1 MVFKSWK
8 SDFLHKKIE
17 FPNWRKIL
25 EQIQKIADIVL
36 GF

>member
-8 SDFLHKKIE
+8 SDFLHKKNK
-17 FPNWRKIL
+17 FPKGRKIL

>member
-8 SDFLHKKIE
+8 SDFSSKKIK
-17 FPNWRKIL
+17 FPKWRKIL